1 MEGRHIPFCSPRIL
15 MIIRSH
21 YDKILLEAGLGLL
34 KQHKLF
40 SVLYITGAG
49 LAIAMTMVVFVAH
62 YIRVAPVYPET
73 NRAETWVLKSV
84 TVQRVKT
91 RGSGSWQSSHQLVRD
106 WWYPMQEAEQ
116 VSAVYNS
123 WELDDYIQ
131 RENLGS
137 ELNVKVKYT
146 DPAFFRIFQFSFL
159 AGKPFS
165 QADFESGIMNAV
177 VGEDL
182 ARRLFGTTEVVG
194 KTFSL
199 NYTDCRIVGVVKDA
213 SFLTRDSFAQ
223 LYLPYTTVAGYDK
236 DSKSDAGMLGP
247 YTVYFKVKDDAM
259 GAALEAAMHEM
270 VRKYNTSQEENKLV
284 LSGPDVYWKSV
295 YRRGNV
301 PLDWWELIRL
311 WGGLVLIF
319 LLVPALNLCAM
330 ISTRMENRLPEMGIC
345 KAFGADR
352 GRLLRQILIEN
363 LILTCLGGLLG
374 LCWVWTI
381 LIAGR
386 NWVFTLFERYGN
398 SAPEGVDTI
407 VSFDMLFSPWIF
419 CAGFIVCLLLNLF
432 SALWPAWKA
441 LGKDIV
447 YSLNQKK

>member
-1 MEGRHIPFCSPRIL
+1 
-15 MIIRSH
+15 MIK
-21 YDKILLEAGLGLL
+21 YYWKQAWELL

-131 RENLGS
+131 PENLGS

-194 KTFSL
+194 TFSL

-284 LSGPDVYWKSV
+284 LSGPDIYWKSV

-330 ISTRMENRLPEMGIC
+330 ISTRMENCLPEMGIC

-374 LCWVWTI
+374 LCCVWTI

-441 LGKDIV
+441 PGKDIV

>member
-1 MEGRHIPFCSPRIL
+1 
-15 MIIRSH
+15 MIK
-21 YDKILLEAGLGLL
+21 YYWKQAWELL

-441 LGKDIV
+441 RGKDIV

>member
-1 MEGRHIPFCSPRIL
+1 
-15 MIIRSH
+15 MIK
-21 YDKILLEAGLGLL
+21 YYWKQAWELL

-137 ELNVKVKYT
+137 ELNVKYT

-301 PLDWWELIRL
+301 PLNWWELIRL

-363 LILTCLGGLLG
+363 LILTCFGGLLG
-374 LCWVWTI
+374 LCCVWTI

>member
-1 MEGRHIPFCSPRIL
+1 
-15 MIIRSH
+15 MIK
-21 YDKILLEAGLGLL
+21 YYWKQAWELL

-407 VSFDMLFSPWIF
+407 VSFDMLFSPWIS
-419 CAGFIVCLLLNLF
+419 CAGSIVCLLLNLF

>member
-1 MEGRHIPFCSPRIL
+1 
-15 MIIRSH
+15 MIK
-21 YDKILLEAGLGLL
+21 YYWKQAWELL

-386 NWVFTLFERYGN
+386 NWVFTLFERNGN

-407 VSFDMLFSPWIF
+407 VRFAMLFSPWIF

>member
-1 MEGRHIPFCSPRIL
+1 
-15 MIIRSH
+15 MIK
-21 YDKILLEAGLGLL
+21 YYWKQAWELL

-194 KTFSL
+194 KTFNL

-407 VSFDMLFSPWIF
+407 VSFDMLVLSMDFLCRFYRLSFAEFIL
-419 CAGFIVCLLLNLF
+419 CIMAGVE
-432 SALWPAWKA
+432 
-441 LGKDIV
+441 GTG
-447 YSLNQKK
+447 

>member
-1 MEGRHIPFCSPRIL
+1 
-15 MIIRSH
+15 MIK
-21 YDKILLEAGLGLL
+21 YYWKQAWELL

-106 WWYPMQEAEQ
+106 WWYPIQEAEQ

-131 RENLGS
+131 PENLGS

-259 GAALEAAMHEM
+259 GADLEAAMHEM

>member
-1 MEGRHIPFCSPRIL
+1 
-15 MIIRSH
+15 MIK
-21 YDKILLEAGLGLL
+21 YYWKQAWELL

-352 GRLLRQILIEN
+352 GRLLRQIL
-363 LILTCLGGLLG
+363 TCLGGLLG

>member
-1 MEGRHIPFCSPRIL
+1 
-15 MIIRSH
+15 MIK
-21 YDKILLEAGLGLL
+21 YYWKQAWELL

-165 QADFESGIMNAV
+165 ADFESGIMNAV

>member
-1 MEGRHIPFCSPRIL
+1 
-15 MIIRSH
+15 MIK
-21 YDKILLEAGLGLL
+21 YYWKQAWELL

-177 VGEDL
+177 VGG
-182 ARRLFGTTEVVG
+182 FV
-194 KTFSL
+194 
-199 NYTDCRIVGVVKDA
+199 
-213 SFLTRDSFAQ
+213 Q
-223 LYLPYTTVAGYDK
+223 
-236 DSKSDAGMLGP
+236 
-247 YTVYFKVKDDAM
+247 
-259 GAALEAAMHEM
+259 
-270 VRKYNTSQEENKLV
+270 
-284 LSGPDVYWKSV
+284 
-295 YRRGNV
+295 
-301 PLDWWELIRL
+301 
-311 WGGLVLIF
+311 F
-319 LLVPALNLCAM
+319 LLTAY
-330 ISTRMENRLPEMGIC
+330 
-345 KAFGADR
+345 
-352 GRLLRQILIEN
+352 
-363 LILTCLGGLLG
+363 LLG
-374 LCWVWTI
+374 LTFLLSI
-381 LIAGR
+381 SHY
-386 NWVFTLFERYGN
+386 VFQCQLAFFKFFAFATVE
-398 SAPEGVDTI
+398 
-407 VSFDMLFSPWIF
+407 
-419 CAGFIVCLLLNLF
+419 
-432 SALWPAWKA
+432 
-441 LGKDIV
+441 
-447 YSLNQKK
+447 

>member
-1 MEGRHIPFCSPRIL
+1 MKWSVNIIL
-15 MIIRSH
+15 H
-21 YDKILLEAGLGLL
+21 
-34 KQHKLF
+34 
-40 SVLYITGAG
+40 
-49 LAIAMTMVVFVAH
+49 
-62 YIRVAPVYPET
+62 
-73 NRAETWVLKSV
+73 
-84 TVQRVKT
+84 
-91 RGSGSWQSSHQLVRD
+91 
-106 WWYPMQEAEQ
+106 
-116 VSAVYNS
+116 
-123 WELDDYIQ
+123 
-131 RENLGS
+131 
-137 ELNVKVKYT
+137 
-146 DPAFFRIFQFSFL
+146 
-159 AGKPFS
+159 
-165 QADFESGIMNAV
+165 
-177 VGEDL
+177 
-182 ARRLFGTTEVVG
+182 
-194 KTFSL
+194 
-199 NYTDCRIVGVVKDA
+199 
-213 SFLTRDSFAQ
+213 
-223 LYLPYTTVAGYDK
+223 
-236 DSKSDAGMLGP
+236 
-247 YTVYFKVKDDAM
+247 
-259 GAALEAAMHEM
+259 
-270 VRKYNTSQEENKLV
+270 RKNKLV

>member
-1 MEGRHIPFCSPRIL
+1 
-15 MIIRSH
+15 MIK
-21 YDKILLEAGLGLL
+21 YYWKQAWELL

-374 LCWVWTI
+374 LCWVWT
-381 LIAGR
+381 
-386 NWVFTLFERYGN
+386 T
-398 SAPEGVDTI
+398 
-407 VSFDMLFSPWIF
+407 WIF

>member
-1 MEGRHIPFCSPRIL
+1 
-15 MIIRSH
+15 MIK
-21 YDKILLEAGLGLL
+21 YYWKQAWELL

-398 SAPEGVDTI
+398 SAPEGDTI

>member
-1 MEGRHIPFCSPRIL
+1 MR
-15 MIIRSH
+15 
-21 YDKILLEAGLGLL
+21 DW
-34 KQHKLF
+34 
-40 SVLYITGAG
+40 
-49 LAIAMTMVVFVAH
+49 AIAMTMVVFVAH

-330 ISTRMENRLPEMGIC
+330 ISTRMENCLPEMGIC

-374 LCWVWTI
+374 LCCVWTI

>member
-1 MEGRHIPFCSPRIL
+1 
-15 MIIRSH
+15 MIK
-21 YDKILLEAGLGLL
+21 YYWKQAWELL

-40 SVLYITGAG
+40 SVLYITGERF
-49 LAIAMTMVVFVAH
+49 AIAMTMVVFVAH

>member
-1 MEGRHIPFCSPRIL
+1 
-15 MIIRSH
+15 MIK
-21 YDKILLEAGLGLL
+21 YYWKQAWELL

-407 VSFDMLFSPWIF
+407 VSFDMLFSMDFLCRFYRLSFAEFIL
-419 CAGFIVCLLLNLF
+419 CIMAGVE
-432 SALWPAWKA
+432 
-441 LGKDIV
+441 GTG
-447 YSLNQKK
+447 

>member
-1 MEGRHIPFCSPRIL
+1 
-15 MIIRSH
+15 MIK
-21 YDKILLEAGLGLL
+21 YYWKQAWELL

-213 SFLTRDSFAQ
+213 SFLTRDSFEQ

-419 CAGFIVCLLLNLF
+419 CAGFIVC
-432 SALWPAWKA
+432 
-441 LGKDIV
+441 
-447 YSLNQKK
+447 YSLHYGRRGRHWVRISFIH

>member
-1 MEGRHIPFCSPRIL
+1 
-15 MIIRSH
+15 MIK
-21 YDKILLEAGLGLL
+21 YYWKQAWELL

-159 AGKPFS
+159 AGKP
-165 QADFESGIMNAV
+165 V

>member
-1 MEGRHIPFCSPRIL
+1 
-15 MIIRSH
+15 MIK
-21 YDKILLEAGLGLL
+21 YYWKQAWELL

-165 QADFESGIMNAV
+165 QADFESRIMNAV

-345 KAFGADR
+345 KAFGADC

>member
-1 MEGRHIPFCSPRIL
+1 
-15 MIIRSH
+15 MIK
-21 YDKILLEAGLGLL
+21 YYWKQAWELL

-330 ISTRMENRLPEMGIC
+330 ISTRMENRLPVMGSC
-345 KAFGADR
+345 KAFGSDGR
-352 GRLLRQILIEN
+352 RLLRKILIEN
-363 LILTCLGGLLG
+363 LLLTFLGGLLG

-386 NWVFTLFERYGN
+386 NWVFTLFERSGN
-398 SAPEGVDTI
+398 SAPVGVDTL
-407 VSFDMLFSPWIF
+407 VSFDMLFSPWIC

>member
-1 MEGRHIPFCSPRIL
+1 
-15 MIIRSH
+15 MIK
-21 YDKILLEAGLGLL
+21 YYWKQAWELL

-352 GRLLRQILIEN
+352 GRQILIEN